1 MASNLLPSS
10 KDYSMY
16 VDFPVEIV
24 GRDGLV
30 KHYSFEESIG
40 LYQRRIRLA
49 RLRGQANVHKEIDHC
64 VKRIAQLRR
73 SFFAR
78 YGWEAFVFN
87 EPMPSKLSIEVSGE
101 IAAYLR
107 RRFGCGSI
115 KERATLEC
123 LFETDHQSC
132 FLLRASLQEY
142 MLYVFSSQEEYNNMI
157 LIVQH
162 TNQIDTEYIID
173 SFEDNDFWLLV
184 TATKPGLSLPD
195 IQFTQRD
202 AKLPITDAV
211 QALQNGDVVSALAHF
226 MVLINENP
234 YHRQAYWG
242 GAILAEQMRVHQE
255 TRLLLEMALYYFP
268 NDPFFLLRYAS
279 VLLRLQDNKAE
290 GVLLTLKK
298 IDPSMDVNFLWAV
311 QHLLQKNYWKAQYYL
326 HKIEG
331 REMGLLESSVRWVN
345 NQLHKKNVLQRSS
358 LVLICVFLIC
368 SYMWSPFCLLGVFC
382 GIGIW
387 ILAEYQWKRL
397 FLSTLEGRNF
407 QQLRLLPSND
417 IHQITKV
424 FSNAH

>member
-1 MASNLLPSS
+1 
-10 KDYSMY
+10 MY

-49 RLRGQANVHKEIDHC
+49 RLRGNANVQKEIDHC
-64 VKRIAQLRR
+64 AKRIAQLRR

-78 YGWEAFVFN
+78 YGWEAFVFS
-87 EPMPSKLSIEVSGE
+87 EPIPNKLSIEVSGE

-107 RRFGCGSI
+107 RRFGCGSV
-115 KERATLEC
+115 KERAILEC
-123 LFETDHQSC
+123 LLETDTQSC
-132 FLLRASLQEY
+132 FLLRTSVQEY
-142 MLYVFSSQEEYNNMI
+142 MLYVFSSQAEYNNMVV
-157 LIVQH
+157 IVQH
-162 TNQIDTEYIID
+162 TEKIDTEYIID

-184 TATKPGLSLPD
+184 TATKPGVSLPD

-211 QALQNGDVVSALAHF
+211 QALQNGDIVSAFAHF

-242 GAILAEQMRVHQE
+242 AAILAEQMRVHQE
-255 TRLLLEMALYYFP
+255 TRLLLEMALHYFP

-279 VLLRLQDNKAE
+279 VLLRLQDKRAE

-311 QHLLQKNYWKAQYYL
+311 QHLLQNNYWKAQYYI
-326 HKIEG
+326 HKIES
-331 REMGLLESSVRWVN
+331 REMGLLEGSVRWVN
-345 NQLHKKNVLQRSS
+345 TQLHKKNVLQRSS
-358 LVLICVFLIC
+358 LGLLGIFVIL
-368 SYMWSPFCLLGVFC
+368 SYMLSWFCLLGVFC
-382 GIGIW
+382 SIGIW
-387 ILAEYQWKRL
+387 ILAEYQWKRV
-397 FLSTLEGRNF
+397 FVSTLEGRNF